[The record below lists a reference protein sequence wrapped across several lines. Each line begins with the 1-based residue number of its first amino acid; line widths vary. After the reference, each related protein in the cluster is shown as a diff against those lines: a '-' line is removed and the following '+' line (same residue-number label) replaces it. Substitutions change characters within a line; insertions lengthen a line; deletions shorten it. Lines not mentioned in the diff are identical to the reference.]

1 MPIGADSRL
10 SKTEGEGA
18 PIQIQERVA
27 EDAISLSPSSIPVV
41 TAFMNSSRT
50 IGIIL
55 ATSDTTGA
63 ATDMKAATEGPA
75 ADPIAWADGAPFD
88 AIPLAR
94 PGLLGTF
101 TVFFTVFPK

>member
-1 MPIGADSRL
+1 
-10 SKTEGEGA
+10 
-18 PIQIQERVA
+18 
-27 EDAISLSPSSIPVV
+27 
-41 TAFMNSSRT
+41 
-50 IGIIL
+50 
-55 ATSDTTGA
+55 
-63 ATDMKAATEGPA
+63 MKAATEGPA